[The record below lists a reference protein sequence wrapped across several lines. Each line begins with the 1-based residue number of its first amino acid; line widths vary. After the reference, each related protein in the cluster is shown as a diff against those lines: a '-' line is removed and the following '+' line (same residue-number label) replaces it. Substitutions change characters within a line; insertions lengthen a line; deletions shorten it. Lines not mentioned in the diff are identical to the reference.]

1 MLTTQRLLLRPFQ
14 EGDGP
19 ALFSYLAHPTVDCFL
34 DMATP
39 TLADAEAQV
48 KRRAQL
54 GDLYF
59 AITLRDTGRV
69 IGEIGC
75 EPEETE
81 EGVYSPLWMLEPSC
95 QGQGYAYE
103 AAKAYFDYLF
113 YRKGAR
119 RIYIYTAEDNL
130 PCQRLCQ
137 RLGMRREGLFLDFVS
152 FVDNPDGTPKY
163 ENTVQF
169 AVLRREWPA
178 PGEPTAPSSG
188 A

>member
-1 MLTTQRLLLRPFQ
+1 MLTTQRLLLRSFR

-48 KRRAQL
+48 RRRAQL
-54 GDLYF
+54 GDIYF
-59 AITLRDTGRV
+59 AITLRETGRV

-75 EPEETE
+75 EPGEDE

-103 AAKAYFDYLF
+103 AAKAYYDYLF
-113 YRKGAR
+113 YQKGAR
-119 RIYIYTAEDNL
+119 RIYTYTAEYNL

-137 RLGMRREGLFLDFVS
+137 RLGMRREGLFLEHVS
-152 FVDNPDGTPKY
+152 FTNYPDGTPKY

-169 AVLRREWPA
+169 AILRREWPN
-178 PGEPTAPSSG
+178 PGESSAPSPR